1 MGYRGKVKEQN
12 EARRLRAKGLT
23 MDEIAENLG
32 VSKGSVSLWTR
43 DVPFQPT
50 LGQLGARRRGP
61 NALQRRKETEIDDLR
76 REGIARI
83 GRLRRKD
90 FLATGAALYAGEG
103 AKTDGQVIFANSDP
117 RMVAFFCAW
126 LRTFFHVEEARLRI
140 RLYLHEGLDLDR
152 ASAFWSNL
160 TGIPRSQFHKP
171 YRAVA
176 DSSIRATKH
185 EYGCVTVVYSCA
197 STHRA
202 VMGLVDAL
210 LASKAIPG

>member
-1 MGYRGKVKEQN
+1 MGYRGKVMQQN
-12 EARRLRAKGLT
+12 EAHRLRAKGLT
-23 MDEIAENLG
+23 MNEIAETLG
-32 VSKGSVSLWTR
+32 VSKSSVSLWTR

-61 NALQRRKETEIDDLR
+61 NALQ
-76 REGIARI
+76 
-83 GRLRRKD
+83 
-90 FLATGAALYAGEG
+90 
-103 AKTDGQVIFANSDP
+103 
-117 RMVAFFCAW
+117 
-126 LRTFFHVEEARLRI
+126 
-140 RLYLHEGLDLDR
+140 R

-185 EYGCVTVVYSCA
+185 EYGCVSVRYGCSR
-197 STHRA
+197 THRA